1 LSGVNLFSGVV
12 PVLTAL
18 LLSEEGPRELDLF
31 ALWRRI
37 HKRGA
42 LVAEARRRL
51 AAHAGAGRLV
61 CKKCR
66 LPVQARLFEHRDWR
80 FVHARPQDACDLEG
94 CELVKWE
101 LGRELVRR
109 HAPELEVLT
118 FEARLPGPHR
128 EVLWAPALARIR
140 GLERVYEIWEEGREP
155 LEDAQHRTRLH
166 ERMGR
171 QVFWVILEAPSHSAI
186 ERWLH
191 REGRPHYRAFVHS
204 EMDSL

>member
-1 LSGVNLFSGVV
+1 M
-12 PVLTAL
+12 LTAL
-18 LLSEEGPRELDLF
+18 LLSERGPREVDLF

-37 HKRGA
+37 HGRGG

-66 LPVQARLFEHRDWR
+66 RPVQARLFEHRAWR
-80 FVHARPQDACDLEG
+80 FVHARDACDLEG
-94 CELVKWE
+94 SEARGLVKWE

-109 HAPELEVLT
+109 HAPELERLA
-118 FEARLPGPHR
+118 FEIRLPGPHR
-128 EVLWAPALARIR
+128 EVLWAPVLARVR

-155 LEDAQHRTRLH
+155 LEDARHRTRLH

-191 REGRPHYRAFVHS
+191 REARPHYRAYV
-204 EMDSL
+204 ETGMEPL